1 MNLIAKLYAP
11 IGALDRGLEWISP
24 LFLLGLRVYVANV
37 FFKSGLT
44 KIQDFSSTVALFEN
58 EYKVPI
64 ISPTLAALSGTAA
77 ELILPALLV
86 VGLASRPTAL
96 ALFVFNIVAVVSYPD
111 ISESGI
117 KDHVLWGTMILVV
130 VFFGAGRLS
139 IDHWLKSR
147 LGLGIAP
154 A

>member
-1 MNLIAKLYAP
+1 MS
-11 IGALDRGLEWISP
+11 WFSP

-58 EYKVPI
+58 EYKVPV
-64 ISPTLAALSGTAA
+64 ISPTLAAISGTGA

-86 VGLASRPTAL
+86 LGLASRPTAL
-96 ALFVFNIVAVVSYPD
+96 ALFVFNIVAVVAYPD

-117 KDHVLWGTMILVV
+117 KDHMLWGTMILVIA
-130 VFFGAGRLS
+130 FFGAGKLS
-139 IDHWLKSR
+139 VDQWIKSR
-147 LGLGIAP
+147 LVSRH
-154 A
+154 

>member
-11 IGALDRGLEWISP
+11 IGALDRCLEWVSP

-86 VGLASRPTAL
+86 AGLASRPTAL

-139 IDHWLKSR
+139 IDQWLKSR

>member
-1 MNLIAKLYAP
+1 MNFIKKIYAA
-11 IGALDRGLEWISP
+11 IGILDRAMAWLSP
-24 LFLLGLRVYVANV
+24 LFLLGLRVYVANA

-64 ISPTLAALSGTAA
+64 ISPTLAAASGTAA
-77 ELILPALLV
+77 ELVLPALLV
-86 VGLASRPTAL
+86 AGLASRPTAL

-111 ISESGI
+111 ISDSGV

-130 VFFGAGRLS
+130 LIFGSGRFS
-139 IDHWLKSR
+139 FDHWLKAR
-147 LGLGIAP
+147 LGLATS
-154 A
+154 

>member
-1 MNLIAKLYAP
+1 MNFIKKIYAA
-11 IGALDRGLEWISP
+11 IGILDRAMAWLSP
-24 LFLLGLRVYVANV
+24 LFLLGLRVYVANT

-64 ISPTLAALSGTAA
+64 ISPTLAAASGTVA
-77 ELILPALLV
+77 ELVLPALLV
-86 VGLASRPTAL
+86 AGLASRPTAL

-111 ISESGI
+111 ISDSGV

-130 VFFGAGRLS
+130 LIFGSGRFS
-139 IDHWLKSR
+139 FDHWLKAR
-147 LGLGIAP
+147 LGLATS
-154 A
+154 

>member
-1 MNLIAKLYAP
+1 MNFIAKLYAP

-86 VGLASRPTAL
+86 AGLASRPTAL

>member
-11 IGALDRGLEWISP
+11 IGVLDRGLEWISP

>member
-1 MNLIAKLYAP
+1 MNFIKKIYAA
-11 IGALDRGLEWISP
+11 IGILDRAMAWLSP
-24 LFLLGLRVYVANV
+24 LFLLGLRVYVANA

-64 ISPTLAALSGTAA
+64 ISPTLAAASGTVA
-77 ELILPALLV
+77 ELVLPALLV
-86 VGLASRPTAL
+86 AGLASRPTAL

-111 ISESGI
+111 ISDSGV

-130 VFFGAGRLS
+130 LIFGSGRFS
-139 IDHWLKSR
+139 FDHWLKAR
-147 LGLGIAP
+147 LGLATS
-154 A
+154 

>member
-1 MNLIAKLYAP
+1 MNFIAKVYAP

-86 VGLASRPTAL
+86 AGLASRPTAL

-147 LGLGIAP
+147 LGMAP

>member
-1 MNLIAKLYAP
+1 MNIMQKLYAP
-11 IGALDRGLEWISP
+11 IAFTDRALDWHSP
-24 LFLLGLRVYVANV
+24 LFLLGLRAYVASV

-44 KIQDFSSTVALFEN
+44 KIEDFSSTIALFES
-58 EYKVPI
+58 EYKVPVV
-64 ISPTLAALSGTAA
+64 SPTVAALAGTAA
-77 ELILPALLV
+77 ELILPALLL

-111 ISESGI
+111 ISEPGV

-130 VFFGAGRLS
+130 AFFGSGRLS
-139 IDHWLKSR
+139 LDHWLKSR
-147 LGLGIAP
+147 LARS